1 MSVLTRTKSRCSGTS
16 ARLSPANY
24 ASTPCFEADDEQLCI
39 FVHSLYATHHEP
51 TTHTQRQRHQGR
63 QKDNC
68 LSTFFFFFCA
78 RRAPDETNG
87 RAHRDA
93 QCPTRSSVRDPGGE
107 SKPIVKRASAGG
119 ARAAQGH
126 VLLTDLFFFFIPPP
140 PCFKLQKKRK
150 QSLGF
155 LFCMIMVILANLSVL
170 FLFRTLGAV

>member
-1 MSVLTRTKSRCSGTS
+1 MYFCALTLCNTSR
-16 ARLSPANY
+16 A
-24 ASTPCFEADDEQLCI
+24 
-39 FVHSLYATHHEP
+39 HH
-51 TTHTQRQRHQGR
+51 THTASKTSRSAKRQ
-63 QKDNC
+63 
-68 LSTFFFFFCA
+68 LSLDVFLFFCA

-87 RAHRDA
+87 AHRDA